1 MTPRS
6 KNPAEDPGQARSR
19 HAELV
24 KEIGRHDELYYSK
37 QSPVIADAEYDALLR
52 ELVELEA
59 AFPVLVSPDS
69 PTRRVSGRPV
79 SSLESVAHRRP
90 MLSLSNT
97 YGREDVMDWFTSV
110 TDFLGDSAAEAVFN
124 IEPKL
129 DGVALELVYE
139 MGVLVRAITRGDG
152 KVGDDVT
159 HTVRTISDIPDR
171 LSGDATPPLLEV
183 RGEVVMTHDNF
194 QRVNAMRDKAG
205 EERFVNPRN
214 LASGTLKMLDPRIAA
229 TRPLDFMAYGLGE
242 TEGFEATGHADALR
256 ALELLGL
263 RTAGNLACRGTLD
276 EVLAHHDAL
285 LERRGDLPFDVDG
298 SVIKVDDYALQQRL
312 GERSRSP
319 RWAIAFKFPAQTATS
334 MVREIQVQVGRT
346 GALTPKAVIEP
357 TYVGGVTI
365 EHVTLHNKDE
375 IERLGIKVGDRV
387 LLERAGDVIP
397 KILSVTESGDG
408 VPFVMPDRCPACETP
423 VIDDPDEVVVRC
435 PNRACPAV
443 LARRVEHFVSRA
455 ALDVD
460 GMGSKL
466 VAQLVDEGVLTNL
479 GDLYALTEEQ
489 LMELPRMG
497 EVSAGN
503 VIAGLEVSKTRPF
516 ARVLFGL
523 GIRHVGQHV
532 AGVIANHWRDFGAL
546 REVEFEQ
553 LEDVNEIGPIVAG
566 SLMNW
571 LSDEIEQEQ
580 IDRMLD
586 AGLAPV
592 MSAPATTGEG
602 ILAGR
607 SFLFTG
613 KLEQMSRRE
622 ANEMVKGAGGR
633 LVSGVSKSLDVLVV
647 GEKPGSKLKKAE
659 ALGIEVMAESAF
671 LRLLRPFD
679 AT

>member
-1 MTPRS
+1 MTTRS
-6 KNPAEDPGQARSR
+6 KNSADDPGEARSR

-24 KEIGRHDELYYSK
+24 SEIARHDELYYSK
-37 QSPVIADAEYDALLR
+37 QSPVIADVEYDELLR
-52 ELVELEA
+52 ELLELEE

-69 PTRRVSGRPV
+69 PTQRVSGRPV
-79 SSLESVAHRRP
+79 RSLESVAHRRP

-97 YGREDVMDWFTSV
+97 YGREDVMDWFASV
-110 TDFLGDSAAEAVFN
+110 TDFLGDSAAEALFN

-139 MGVLVRAITRGDG
+139 NGVLVRAITRGDG

-159 HTVRTISDIPDR
+159 HTVRTIQDIPDR
-171 LSGDATPPLLEV
+171 LSGDAAPSLLEV
-183 RGEVVMTHDNF
+183 RGEVVMTHENF

-205 EERFVNPRN
+205 EEQFVNPRN
-214 LASGTLKMLDPRIAA
+214 LTSGTLKMLDPRIAA

-242 TEGFEATGHADALR
+242 TDGFETTGHSDALR
-256 ALELLGL
+256 ALERLGL
-263 RTAGNLACRGTLD
+263 RTAGDLACRGTLD

-285 LERRGDLPFDVDG
+285 LERRGELPFDVDG

-334 MVREIQVQVGRT
+334 VVREIQVQVGRT

-397 KILSVTESGDG
+397 KILSVTESGEG
-408 VPFVMPDRCPACETP
+408 APFFMPTRCPSCDTI
-423 VIDDPDEVVVRC
+423 VIDDPGEVVVRC
-435 PNRACPAV
+435 PNRSCPAV

-466 VAQLVDEGVLTNL
+466 VAQLVEEKVLTSL
-479 GDLYALTEEQ
+479 GDLYALTGEQ
-489 LMELPRMG
+489 LMKLPRMG
-497 EVSAGN
+497 EVSARN
-503 VIAGLEVSKTRPF
+503 VLAGLEVSKTRPF

-532 AGVIANHWRDFGAL
+532 AEVVANHWRDFGAL
-546 REVEFEQ
+546 REVKFEQ
-553 LEDVNEIGPIVAG
+553 LEDVNEIGPTVAG
-566 SLMNW
+566 SLMSW
-571 LSDEIEQEQ
+571 LSDEVEQEQ

-586 AGLAPV
+586 AGLAPA
-592 MSAPATTGEG
+592 MSSPPATGEG

-613 KLEQMSRRE
+613 ALEQMSRRE
-622 ANEMVKGAGGR
+622 ANEMVKAAGGR
-633 LVSGVSKSLDVLVV
+633 LVSGVSKNLDVLVV
-647 GEKPGSKLKKAE
+647 GKKPGSKLKKAE
-659 ALGIEVMAESAF
+659 ALGVEVMEENAF
-671 LRLLRPFD
+671 LRLLRPFE
-679 AT
+679 TS